1 MTRSKPAIL
10 KRRIVLT
17 EEELSVDLEPAVVHR
32 ANEVDMNANVV
43 SVATHPGLHS
53 YLVSAS
59 LHTVATFPA
68 IYDIYQKLLQSK
80 FPDLFMK

>member
-1 MTRSKPAIL
+1 
-10 KRRIVLT
+10 
-17 EEELSVDLEPAVVHR
+17 
-32 ANEVDMNANVV
+32 MNANVV